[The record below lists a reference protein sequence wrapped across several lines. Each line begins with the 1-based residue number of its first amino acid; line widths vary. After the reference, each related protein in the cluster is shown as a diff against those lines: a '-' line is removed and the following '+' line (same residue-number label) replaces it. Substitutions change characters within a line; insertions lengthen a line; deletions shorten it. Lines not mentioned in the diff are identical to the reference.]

1 MQSKNTVLNRDLNI
15 RVFGRNGHLKD
26 LTKMGYSELRN
37 TIPMHSLIH
46 IKELVDTF
54 ILQKWLRIAD
64 FKLKFLM
71 R

>member
-1 MQSKNTVLNRDLNI
+1 
-15 RVFGRNGHLKD
+15 
-26 LTKMGYSELRN
+26 MGYSELRN